1 MRYRRVRSVTGPK
14 RPWFTAGALLA
25 LAGAAGCGNQY
36 RPVITPVR
44 PTGPA
49 SQPTAYVVAFSQ
61 PNLTQLATGATNPC
75 PNTSVSTA
83 TVQPGIV
90 TLIDFSGDT
99 VLAQAVVGTGPQT
112 FALDPSGTSAYSA
125 NCDGTLST
133 APISP
138 TLQSKN
144 ILTTT
149 LPTGPTTDALTYPTN
164 ILVTSTGEYVAE
176 PHPQDLE
183 NPNQSAVAALT
194 NNTSGVPSV
203 KQEIPV
209 APSLINMV
217 GTASSQRIYA
227 ISQGNSTDGTGVQ
240 WGQCDNPT
248 SVPTN
253 GEVDGI
259 ESSSLTVSSQLA
271 VGKCPVYGLMTPD
284 GRRAFILNRGSGTL
298 SVIDTVKNQLD
309 TDSPSQY
316 LKANATI
323 PVGTGAT
330 SGPVYADFYAPSALL
345 VTANYD
351 DDTISIIDASINGAV
366 QGFTDTPNFG
376 HVLATVKVGHHPAAV
391 TILQDGSRAY
401 VANEGDL
408 GDGGNG
414 SVTIVNLSSF
424 TVEGTLP
431 VNGHPR
437 SIASTFNAPI
447 GKVYTVAQ
455 DSPYMTVIRTD
466 TNVVSASVLLQGN
479 GVDVHTTAQYAGT
492 SGTAANAIIQSR
504 SVGSGAP

>member
-1 MRYRRVRSVTGPK
+1 MQSFTGPK

-25 LAGAAGCGNQY
+25 LAGAVGCGNQY

-49 SQPTAYVVAFSQ
+49 SEPTSYVVAFSQ
-61 PNLTQLATGATNPC
+61 PNLTQLATGATSPC
-75 PNTSVSTA
+75 PNTSATA
-83 TVQPGIV
+83 TPQPGVV

-99 VLAQAVVGTGPQT
+99 ILAQAVVGPGPQT

-133 APISP
+133 APISQ

-149 LPTGPTTDALTYPTN
+149 LPASPTTNAVTFPTN
-164 ILVTSTGEYVAE
+164 ILVTGSGEYISE

-183 NPNQSAVAALT
+183 TPNQSAVAALT

-209 APSLINMV
+209 APSLINTV
-217 GTASSQRIYA
+217 GTATSQRIYA
-227 ISQGNSTDGTGVQ
+227 ISQGNSTNGAGVQ
-240 WGQCDNPT
+240 WGQCDTPS
-248 SVPTN
+248 SVPTF

-259 ESSSLTVSSQLA
+259 ETSSLTVSSQIP
-271 VGKCPVYGLMTPD
+271 VGTCPVYGLMTPD
-284 GRRAFILNRGSGTL
+284 GRRTFILNRGTGTV
-298 SVIDTVKNQLD
+298 SVIDSVKNQLD
-309 TDSPSQY
+309 LGSPSQFINQ
-316 LKANATI
+316 KDGSI
-323 PVGTGAT
+323 SVGTGAG
-330 SGPVYADFYAPSALL
+330 SGPVYADFYAPSSLL

-351 DDTISIIDASINGAV
+351 DDTISIINVTINGAV

-376 HVLATVKVGHHPAAV
+376 QVLATVKVGHHPASV

-401 VANEGDL
+401 VADEGDL
-408 GDGGNG
+408 GDGQNGN
-414 SVTIVNLSSF
+414 VTIVNLSSF
-424 TVEGTLP
+424 TVEATLP
-431 VNGHPR
+431 VSGHPR
-437 SIASTFNAPI
+437 SIASTYNAPI
-447 GKVYTVAQ
+447 GKVYTIAQ

-466 TNVVSASVLLQGN
+466 TDVVSASILLQGN
-479 GVDVHTTAQYAGT
+479 GVDLHTTTQYAGT
-492 SGTAANAIIQSR
+492 SGTSANAITQSR